1 MGRCNPT
8 KIRLSFGGKVIG
20 YFPAFSMLLHVWS
33 DISLELW
40 AGVVEILI
48 GDRGDAKMTITVI
61 DSDLCSQ
68 VLIYISM
75 WGGGGGGGGSE

>member
-1 MGRCNPT
+1 
-8 KIRLSFGGKVIG
+8 
-20 YFPAFSMLLHVWS
+20 MLLHVWS
-33 DISLELW
+33 DISSELC
-40 AGVVEILI
+40 AGVAEILI

-75 WGGGGGGGGSE
+75 WGGGGGGGGESE